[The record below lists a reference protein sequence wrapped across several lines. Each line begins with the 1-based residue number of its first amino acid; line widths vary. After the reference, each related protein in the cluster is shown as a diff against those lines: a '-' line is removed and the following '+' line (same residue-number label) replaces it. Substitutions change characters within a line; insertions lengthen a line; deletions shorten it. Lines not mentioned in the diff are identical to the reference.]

1 MSSYG
6 LWLSAAGMKV
16 NEHRQTVL
24 ANNMANAHT
33 TGFKQDLAVIRE
45 RNVESRENATPFD
58 FKHPVLDNLAGGV
71 DVRQSYHDFSQGPIE
86 HTSKPLD
93 VAIVGEGLFVVSD
106 GSDQRYTRNG
116 EFALNAEG
124 ELVLSAGDGRWRV
137 LDDRNDVIRVDPALG
152 EPEVASD
159 GTIRQGEEVI
169 GKLQLVTVDD
179 MQALYKHGENLFEL
193 TKGEPTAAHARIEA
207 GALENSNFDVMTGL
221 ASMIEATRVYEMN
234 ANLLRMQDEMTGRVV
249 STVGRLS

>member
-45 RNVESRENATPFD
+45 RSVESRENGYPQKFT
-58 FKHPVLDNLAGGV
+58 HPVLEQLAGGV
-71 DVRQSYHDFSQGPIE
+71 NVRESYHDFSQGAIE

-93 VAIVGEGLFVVSD
+93 VAIVGKGFFVVSD
-106 GSDQRYTRNG
+106 GTEQRYTRNG
-116 EFALNAEG
+116 EFALNSEG

-137 LDDRNDVIRVDPALG
+137 LDDAGDAIRIQPELG
-152 EPEVASD
+152 EPELTSD
-159 GTIRQGEEVI
+159 GTVRQGEEVI
-169 GKLQLVTVDD
+169 GNVQLVTVENE
-179 MQALYKHGENLFEL
+179 QALRKTGENLFKL
-193 TKGEPTAAHARIEA
+193 TEGEPTPVQGVIEP

-221 ASMIEATRVYEMN
+221 ASMIEATRAYEMN
-234 ANLLRMQDEMTGRVV
+234 ANLIRMQDEMTGRVV

>member
-45 RNVESRENATPFD
+45 RSVEARENAYPLAFRD
-58 FKHPVLDNLAGGV
+58 PVLDNLAGGV
-71 DVRQSYHDFSQGPIE
+71 DVRQSFHDFSQGPIE

-106 GSDQRYTRNG
+106 GSNERFTRNG
-116 EFALNAEG
+116 EFALNKEG

-137 LDDRNDVIRVDPALG
+137 LDDDGEVIRVDPALG
-152 EPEVASD
+152 EPQVTSD
-159 GTIRQGEEVI
+159 GTIRQGEEVVA
-169 GKLQLVTVDD
+169 KLQLVTVENK
-179 MQALYKHGENLFEL
+179 QALLKQGENLFEL
-193 TKGEPTAAHARIEA
+193 PAGRPTQIEGRVEA
-207 GALENSNFDVMTGL
+207 GALESSNFDVMSGL
-221 ASMIEATRVYEMN
+221 ASMIEVTRAYEMN
-234 ANLLRMQDEMTGRVV
+234 ANLLRMQDDMTGRVV

>member
-16 NEHRQTVL
+16 NEHRQAVL

-33 TGFKQDLAVIRE
+33 TGFKQDLAVIRA
-45 RNVESRENATPFD
+45 RVVESRENVYPFE
-58 FKHPVLDNLAGGV
+58 FRHPVLDNLAGGV
-71 DVRQSYHDFSQGPIE
+71 DIRQSYHDFSQGPIE

-106 GSDQRYTRNG
+106 GSSERYTRNG
-116 EFALNAEG
+116 EFALNTEG
-124 ELVLSAGDGRWRV
+124 ELVLSSGDGRWRV
-137 LDDRNDVIRVDPALG
+137 LDVGNDVIRIDPALG
-152 EPEVASD
+152 AAEVASD

-169 GKLQLVTVDD
+169 ARLLLVTVDD
-179 MQALYKHGENLFEL
+179 KQALHKRGENLFEL
-193 TKGEPTAAHARIEA
+193 TEGEPTPVDGKIEA
-207 GALENSNFDVMTGL
+207 GALESSNFNVMTGL

>member
-45 RNVESRENATPFD
+45 RSVESRENAHPFD
-58 FKHPVLDNLAGGV
+58 FNHPVLDNLAGGV
-71 DVRQSYHDFSQGPIE
+71 NVRQSYHDFSQGPIE
-86 HTSKPLD
+86 RTSKPLD

-106 GSDQRYTRNG
+106 GSNQRYTRNG
-116 EFALNAEG
+116 EFALNKEG
-124 ELVLSAGDGRWRV
+124 ELVLSAGGGRWHV
-137 LDDRNDVIRVDPALG
+137 LDDGSDVVRVDPALG
-152 EPEVASD
+152 EPVVASD

-169 GKLQLVTVDD
+169 ARLQLVTVDD
-179 MQALYKHGENLFEL
+179 KQALRKRGENLFEL
-193 TKGEPTAAHARIEA
+193 TAGEATAIEGRFES
-207 GALENSNFDVMTGL
+207 GALESSNFDVMTGL
-221 ASMIEATRVYEMN
+221 ASMIEATRAYEMN

>member
-16 NEHRQTVL
+16 NEHRQAVL

-45 RNVESRENATPFD
+45 RVVESRENGYLFE
-58 FKHPVLDNLAGGV
+58 FRHPVLDNLAGGV
-71 DVRQSYHDFSQGPIE
+71 DVRQSYHDFSQGAIE

-106 GSDQRYTRNG
+106 GSNERYTRNG
-116 EFALNAEG
+116 EFALNTEG
-124 ELVLSAGDGRWRV
+124 ELVLSSGDGRWRV
-137 LDDRNDVIRVDPALG
+137 LDSGNNVIRIDPALG
-152 EPEVASD
+152 AAEVASD

-169 GKLQLVTVDD
+169 ARLLLVTVDD
-179 MQALYKHGENLFEL
+179 KQALHKRGENLFEL
-193 TKGEPTAAHARIEA
+193 TAGEPTAVDGKIEV
-207 GALENSNFDVMTGL
+207 GALESSNFNVMTGL